1 MSDEAIATSS
11 DALRRPLLALLEAVE
26 EEEARQRTA
35 IDAALPRHR
44 ASATNLAHYIGLR
57 KRDLHRLQ
65 LDLAAAGLSSLGRCE
80 GHVRDTLLRLLAW
93 VSGRRGDGE
102 VADPAKTLD
111 SAGSEALLHANTRA
125 LFGPHPSGRHVYI
138 MVTAPDAAEADAA
151 WADGVLEAG
160 ASLLRINAAHG
171 SLDQW
176 AAAAATFRQRASALG
191 RPGRVF
197 VDLPGPK
204 LRTEIRQLEQAV
216 LHWPRS
222 KDRFGRTL
230 AAASVPLVASH
241 RGGTQLPI
249 PAEWLPR
256 LATGDVIALVDAG
269 GRDRR
274 LTVRSVAGESAS
286 ADCDRSLYAIE
297 GLPLVWRRGEQELG
311 RGRVG
316 ALPRQPRDLR
326 FEVGDAFLLNEN
338 GLCSDPGLP
347 ALAFAE
353 PQLLQQIEP
362 GDRVILDDGRI
373 FAVAEASVP
382 EGLLCRVRR
391 LLKSPARL
399 RTGKGIAFP
408 DSALSL
414 RQLGAQDE
422 AALAFALEHADG
434 VGVSFVATPSDV
446 SLVGDRI
453 RQAGRPDFGMILK
466 IETRG
471 AVTHLPAVLFSALAY
486 APVGIMIARG
496 DLAVELSFERLAE
509 MQEELLWFGEACHLP
524 VIWATQVLDNVAQS
538 GLPTR
543 AEVTD
548 AAMSMRAE
556 CVMLNKGPFIAT
568 ATRMLADIIQKMEAH
583 QYKKRSLY
591 RRLSVAG
598 GAG

>member
-1 MSDEAIATSS
+1 MSDEPIAARS
-11 DALRRPLLALLEAVE
+11 DALLRRLLSLAKAIEDE
-26 EEEARQRTA
+26 ETRQRA
-35 IDAALPRHR
+35 SIDAALPRHR

-57 KRDLHRLQ
+57 KHDLHRLQ
-65 LDLAAAGLSSLGRCE
+65 LDLADAGLSSLGRCE
-80 GHVRDTLLRLLAW
+80 GHVRDTLLRLCAW
-93 VSGRRGDGE
+93 VSGERGDGE
-102 VADPAKTLD
+102 VADPEKMLD
-111 SAGSEALLHANTRA
+111 SAGSRALLHANTRA
-125 LFGPHPSGRHVYI
+125 LFGPCPAGRHVYI
-138 MVTAPDAAEADAA
+138 MVTAPAAAEADAA
-151 WADGVLEAG
+151 WADAVLEAG
-160 ASLLRINAAHG
+160 ASLLRINAAHE
-171 SLDQW
+171 SPAEW
-176 AAAAATFRQRASALG
+176 AAIAATFRQRAAALG

-204 LRTEIRQLEQAV
+204 LRTEIRQLERAV
-216 LHWPRS
+216 LHLPRC

-230 AAASVPLVASH
+230 APTPVALVA
-241 RGGTQLPI
+241 RYGGG
-249 PAEWLPR
+249 AEVPVPEDWLPR
-256 LATGDVIALVDAG
+256 LAAGDVIALADAG
-269 GRDRR
+269 GRERV
-274 LTVRSVAGESAS
+274 LTVRDAGAAGAR
-286 ADCDRSLYAIE
+286 ADCDRSLYVTE
-297 GLPLVWRRGEQELG
+297 GLSLVWRRGEQELG

-316 ALPRQPRDLR
+316 ALPRQPRELR
-326 FEVGDAFLLNEN
+326 FEVGDAFLLNES
-338 GLCSDPGLP
+338 GLCSDPDLR
-347 ALAFAE
+347 ALAFPE
-353 PQLLQQIEP
+353 PHLLQQVEP

-373 FAVAEASVP
+373 FAVAEAPGP

-399 RTGKGIAFP
+399 RSGKGIAFP

-414 RQLGAQDE
+414 GQLGAQDE

-434 VGVSFVATPSDV
+434 VGVSFIATARDVA
-446 SLVGDRI
+446 LVGDRI
-453 RQAGRPDFGMILK
+453 RAAGRPGFGMILK
-466 IETRG
+466 LETRG
-471 AVTHLPAVLFSALAY
+471 AVSHLPAILFAALAY
-486 APVGIMIARG
+486 DPVGIMIARG

-556 CVMLNKGPFIAT
+556 CVMLNKGPYIAT

-598 GAG
+598 AGD

>member
-1 MSDEAIATSS
+1 MSDEPIAGRS
-11 DALRRPLLALLEAVE
+11 DALRRGLLALLEATE
-26 EEEARQRTA
+26 AEEAHQRAA

-57 KRDLHRLQ
+57 KRDVHRLQ
-65 LDLAAAGLSSLGRCE
+65 LQLAAAGLSSLGRCE

-93 VSGRRGDGE
+93 VTGGRGDDDA
-102 VADPAKTLD
+102 ADPEKTLD
-111 SAGSEALLHANTRA
+111 SAASKALLRANTRA
-125 LFGPHPSGRHVYI
+125 LFGPCPPGRHVYI
-138 MVTAPDAAEADAA
+138 MVTAPDAPEADPA
-151 WADGVLEAG
+151 WADAVLEAG

-171 SLDQW
+171 SPAEW
-176 AAAAATFRQRASALG
+176 AAIAATFRQRADALG

-216 LHWPRS
+216 LRWPRS

-230 AAASVPLVASH
+230 AATPVTLVA
-241 RGGTQLPI
+241 RYEGGAQI
-249 PAEWLPR
+249 PVPADWLPR
-256 LATGDVIALVDAG
+256 LAAGDELALADAG
-269 GRDRR
+269 GRDRV
-274 LTVRSVAGESAS
+274 LTVRGVAAESAS
-286 ADCDRSLYAIE
+286 ADCDRSLYVTE
-297 GLPLVWRRGEQELG
+297 GLPLVWRRGEREMG
-311 RGRVG
+311 RGQVG
-316 ALPRQPRDLR
+316 ALPRQPRELR
-326 FEVGDAFLLNEN
+326 FEVGDAFLLNES
-338 GLCSDPGLP
+338 GLGSDGGPPGL
-347 ALAFAE
+347 ALPE
-353 PQLLQQIEP
+353 PQLLRHVDP

-373 FAVAEASVP
+373 FAVVEDSGP
-382 EGLLCRVRR
+382 DGLLCRVTR
-391 LLKSPARL
+391 LVKSPARL
-399 RTGKGIAFP
+399 RSGKGIAFP

-414 RQLGAQDE
+414 GQLGAQDE
-422 AALAFALEHADG
+422 AALDFALEHADG

-453 RQAGRPDFGMILK
+453 RQAGRPGFGMVLK
-466 IETRG
+466 VETRG
-471 AVTHLPAVLFSALAY
+471 AVSHLPAILFAALAY
-486 APVGIMIARG
+486 DPVGIMIARG

-598 GAG
+598 AAG